1 MKPKMNSAVLWVASE
16 LHSLVSDISLED
28 PIEKYHRA
36 QDDIKNLK
44 SNLKIRGG
52 PSTLESATDTATT
65 TDNRV
70 DASVPPEEKRNDFDS
85 KSDHEGHDSF
95 GDDECENER
104 FRDESSAWNYTVEKL
119 IFVSSFN
126 VTLTR
131 SCCFSNG
138 QESTCPF
145 PEKEHIHLK
154 VHHDKSKKRGRIRVI
169 VQNTQGG
176 ESSTLVA
183 SIIFP
188 EIILSP
194 EEEVLS
200 TLWIEDNIIMF
211 RLKYYQDGALLYAEN
226 EVSEL
231 SLKTSVL
238 TSVKALNNITCRFCL
253 QSSPNQQLD
262 VIKKSLHLPVGF
274 WDEVVDYIT
283 CYEGVRIE
291 MFGLSI
297 DCSI

>member
-1 MKPKMNSAVLWVASE
+1 MAIDEKAKVCNACLATLQKNAYKCSACKSVYYCSKQCQRKNWKQHKSYCRTKQKSKRQGRQEKEAHQNHQVLWAASE
-16 LHSLVSDISLED
+16 LHNLVSDISLAD
-28 PIEKYHRA
+28 AIEKYHRA

-154 VHHDKSKKRGRIRVI
+154 VHHDKSKKRG
-169 VQNTQGG
+169 
-176 ESSTLVA
+176 
-183 SIIFP
+183 
-188 EIILSP
+188 
-194 EEEVLS
+194 
-200 TLWIEDNIIMF
+200 
-211 RLKYYQDGALLYAEN
+211 
-226 EVSEL
+226 L
-231 SLKTSVL
+231 SL
-238 TSVKALNNITCRFCL
+238 
-253 QSSPNQQLD
+253 
-262 VIKKSLHLPVGF
+262 
-274 WDEVVDYIT
+274 E
-283 CYEGVRIE
+283 
-291 MFGLSI
+291 
-297 DCSI
+297 